1 MKQYN
6 DEQKMHHY
14 MGRQMNNQTWSLL
27 GKTDRSEDDD
37 EKMVYFA
44 KASLYHW
51 RKSPQFEPVN
61 EQRGQWMIAHVFA
74 VLNRGEEALTHAET
88 CMDITMNESLKDFD
102 LAYAYECK
110 ARAYASL
117 GQSGKMNKCFLNAK
131 AAGETIK
138 KDTDRKLFFS
148 DLQREPWYEYPKTEN

>member
-37 EKMVYFA
+37 KKMVYFA

-117 GQSGKMNKCFLNAK
+117 GQSEKMNKCFLNAK

-148 DLQREPWYEYPKTEN
+148 DLQSEPWYKYPKTEN

>member
-6 DEQKMHHY
+6 DEGKMHHY
-14 MGRQMNNQTWSLL
+14 MGKQMNNQTWGLL
-27 GKTDRSEDDD
+27 SKTDRSEDDN

-51 RKSPQFEPVN
+51 RKSSNYQPVN
-61 EQRGQWMIAHVFA
+61 EQRGQWLISHVFA
-74 VLNRGEEALTHAET
+74 VLNRGNEALVHAEI

-117 GQSGKMNKCFLNAK
+117 RQSKKMNKCFLNAK
-131 AAGETIK
+131 ATGDTIK
-138 KDTDRKLFFS
+138 KDAGRKLFFS
-148 DLQREPWYEYPKTEN
+148 DLYNEPWYGCPAK

>member
-37 EKMVYFA
+37 ERMVYFA

-110 ARAYASL
+110 ARACASL
-117 GQSGKMNKCFLNAK
+117 GQSEKMNKCFLNAK

>member
-74 VLNRGEEALTHAET
+74 VLNRGEKALTHAET

-117 GQSGKMNKCFLNAK
+117 NQSEKMNKCFLNAK

>member
-27 GKTDRSEDDD
+27 GKTDRSEDED
-37 EKMVYFA
+37 ERMVYFA

-74 VLNRGEEALTHAET
+74 VLNRGEKALTHAET

-117 GQSGKMNKCFLNAK
+117 GQSEKMNKCFLNAN
-131 AAGETIK
+131 AAGDTIK

-148 DLQREPWYEYPKTEN
+148 DLQREPWDEYPKTEN